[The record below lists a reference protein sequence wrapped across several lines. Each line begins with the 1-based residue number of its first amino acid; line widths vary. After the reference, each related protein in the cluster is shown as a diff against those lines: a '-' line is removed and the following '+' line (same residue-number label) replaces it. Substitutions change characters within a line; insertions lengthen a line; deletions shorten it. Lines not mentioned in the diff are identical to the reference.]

1 MKLITLSKQKTS
13 LLMMVALAASVVTP
27 NAFAGDLWDKPAVR
41 QGVVGAAAGAAIGGL
56 SERSTIGKGAVTGAA
71 VGVGT
76 GLLTQSKTLRDNP
89 LIRRSAQGA
98 VIGAGAS
105 YATDRSVGS
114 GAVMGAG
121 GGAGYHFL
129 KQYLD
134 RR

>member
-1 MKLITLSKQKTS
+1 MKLITLSKQKTG
-13 LLMMVALAASVVTP
+13 LLMLVVLAASTVTP
-27 NAFAGDLWDKPAVR
+27 AAFARDFWDKPAVK

-56 SERSTIGKGAVTGAA
+56 SDRSTVGKGAVTGAA

-105 YATDRSVGS
+105 YATGRSAGS
-114 GAVMGAG
+114 GAVLGAG

-134 RR
+134 KR